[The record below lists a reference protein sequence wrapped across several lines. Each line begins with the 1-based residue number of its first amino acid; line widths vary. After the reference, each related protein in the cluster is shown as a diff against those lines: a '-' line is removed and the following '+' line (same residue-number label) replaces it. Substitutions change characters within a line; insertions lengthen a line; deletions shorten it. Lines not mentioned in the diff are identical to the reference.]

1 MASTTD
7 ATYSPRVYREH
18 GGENFIIA
26 SSGDLYVQS
35 GGDLIVESGGSV
47 QLDAGSS
54 FLSATHLELS
64 SGYSVVRPYTT
75 RSVAQKATALVLG
88 AINGVC
94 ASTTAPTYILPAP
107 VLGATLVVATTG
119 FGAAGSTAI
128 LSSSAASATLSVSGA
143 DKLTLTARNNIVE
156 FYGLS
161 STRWIVQKNTTIA
174 FSGP

>member
-7 ATYSPRVYREH
+7 ATYMPRVYRQH

-47 QLDAGSS
+47 QLDSGSS

-75 RSVAQKATALVLG
+75 RAHAAMGTALVLG
-88 AINGVC
+88 GINC
-94 ASTTAPTYILPAP
+94 LEASTTGPVYHLPAP
-107 VLGATLVVATTG
+107 VVGASVVAATTG

-128 LSSSAASATLSVSGA
+128 ISSSAQTATLSASGA
-143 DKLTLTARNNIVE
+143 NRVTLTANNSLVVFHAIT
-156 FYGLS
+156 S
-161 STRWIVQKNTTIA
+161 ARWIVEKNTTIA